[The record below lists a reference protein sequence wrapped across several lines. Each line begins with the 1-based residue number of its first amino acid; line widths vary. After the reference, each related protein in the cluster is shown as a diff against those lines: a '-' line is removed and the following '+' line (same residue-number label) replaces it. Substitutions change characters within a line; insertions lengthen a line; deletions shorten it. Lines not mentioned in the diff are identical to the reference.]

1 MKPENVRFFES
12 AAQFRKWL
20 DANHDKAAA
29 QWIGFWKKGAS
40 RSGMSYDEAVIEALC
55 FGWIDGQTNRV
66 DDLSVTTR
74 FSPRR
79 PGSNWS
85 QLNIARVE
93 ELTKAGRMPPAGLRA
108 FGARREP
115 EPGVYTY
122 ETRPADLPDDLSAIF
137 RTNKV
142 AWEFWRAQ
150 PPGYRKSMT
159 WWVVQAKQEQTRLRR
174 LDALM
179 AESAKGI
186 KINDLNLPKLGPTTR
201 SS

>member
-12 AAQFRKWL
+12 AAEFRKWL
-20 DANHDKAAA
+20 ETNHDKAAS
-29 QWIGFWKKGAS
+29 QWIGFWKKGAGKS
-40 RSGMSYDEAVIEALC
+40 SMSYDEAVVESLC
-55 FGWIDGQTNRV
+55 FGWIDGQTNRI
-66 DDLSVTTR
+66 DDLAVTTR

-79 PGSNWS
+79 AGSNWS
-85 QLNIARVE
+85 MLNISRVE
-93 ELTKAGRMPPAGLRA
+93 QLKVVGRMHPAGVRA
-108 FGARREP
+108 FEARKEP

-122 ETRPADLPDDLSAIF
+122 ETRPADFPDDLSSIF
-137 RTNKV
+137 RSNKG

-159 WWVVQAKQEQTRLRR
+159 WWVVQGKQEQTRLRR
-174 LDALM
+174 LDALI

-186 KINDLNLPKLGPTTR
+186 RINER